1 MVNIFWLVLFMGV
14 IGALIGGITN
24 AVAIRM
30 LFRPH
35 RAHYIG
41 KWRIPFTPGLIPKR
55 KAELARQ
62 IGKVVEEH
70 LLTPES
76 IEQKIAAPEFRQE
89 VEAFLQTEARKWIR
103 SDITMADI
111 LQKGQIPHP
120 DSIIKEH
127 LYKWIDSK
135 YMIVKEFYLDQP
147 VKESLPA
154 EWLDKAEAKIPDIS
168 AYILK
173 KGTNYFSSEEGRYRV
188 KRMTNDFLSE
198 WGRLGSMIRMVVG
211 NTSLEEKIRL
221 EMIKFLT
228 SPGAKDLVDTV
239 LKNEWD
245 KAIDWKWSR
254 VFEQLS
260 DEKALEKV
268 KTFTISQ
275 LDLNSFF
282 KKPIADYL
290 APFEEKVA
298 GTFIPKVA
306 EKGLQKAV
314 ERIPSVMQKLKIDG
328 IIRGQIE
335 AFSTERLER
344 IVLEIAHRELKMIT
358 WLGALLGG
366 LIGILQAAVMTALPI

>member
-1 MVNIFWLVLFMGV
+1 MNVFWLVLFMGV

-35 RAHYIG
+35 KAHYIG

-62 IGKVVEEH
+62 IGKVVDEH

-76 IEQKIAAPEFRQE
+76 IEQKIAGSEFRQE
-89 VEAFLQTEARKWIR
+89 IESSLQTEARKWLR
-103 SDITMADI
+103 SDVTIADI

-120 DSIIKEH
+120 DSMIKAH
-127 LYKWIDSK
+127 LHNWIDSK
-135 YMIVKEFYLDQP
+135 YMTIKEFYRDQP

-154 EWLDKAEAKIPDIS
+154 EWLDRAETKIPDIS
-168 AYILK
+168 AYILT
-173 KGTNYFSSEEGRYRV
+173 KGTNYFSSEEGHYRV

-221 EMIKFLT
+221 EMIKFLR
-228 SPGAKDLVDTV
+228 SPGAKDLVDTI
-239 LKNEWD
+239 LKNEWN
-245 KAIDWKWSR
+245 KVMDWKWSH

-260 DEKALEKV
+260 DENALEKV

-275 LDLNSFF
+275 LDLNNFF
-282 KKPIADYL
+282 KKPISDYL

-306 EKGLQKAV
+306 EKGIQKAV
-314 ERIPSVMQKLKIDG
+314 ERIPSIMQKLKIDG
-328 IIRGQIE
+328 IIREQIE

-366 LIGILQAAVMTALPI
+366 LIGILQALIMMVLPI

>member
-1 MVNIFWLVLFMGV
+1 MNVFWLVLFMGV

-62 IGKVVEEH
+62 IGKVVDEH
-70 LLTPES
+70 LLTPKS
-76 IEQKIAAPEFRQE
+76 IEQKIAGPEFRQE
-89 VEAFLQTEARKWIR
+89 VEAFLQTEARKWLR
-103 SDITMADI
+103 SDITIADI
-111 LQKGQIPHP
+111 LQKGQIPQP

-135 YMIVKEFYLDQP
+135 YMTVKEFYRDQP

-154 EWLDKAEAKIPDIS
+154 EWLDRAEGKIPDIS
-168 AYILK
+168 AYILT

-221 EMIKFLT
+221 EMVKFLK

-245 KAIDWKWSR
+245 KVIDWKWSR
-254 VFEQLS
+254 IFEQLS

-275 LDLNSFF
+275 LDLNSFL
-282 KKPIADYL
+282 KNPISDYL
-290 APFEEKVA
+290 ALFEEKVT

-306 EKGLQKAV
+306 EKGMQKAV
-314 ERIPSVMQKLKIDG
+314 ERIPSIMEKIKIDG

-366 LIGILQAAVMTALPI
+366 LIGLLQALIMMAFSI